1 MFDPSILFPALRA
14 AGLLDAGRFTVGATV
29 YDDVSVGF
37 RMPGEVDFDG
47 MARRD
52 YEVEYETAKVP
63 GLAMGHLVRVK
74 GRDFKVLASPL
85 AVGDGF
91 YSVAKLTPA

>member
-1 MFDPSILFPALRA
+1 MFNPSILFPALRA
-14 AGLLDAGRFTVGATV
+14 AGMLVPARFTVGANV
-29 YDDVSVGF
+29 FDDVSVGF
-37 RMPGEVDFDG
+37 RMPGEIDFEG

-52 YEVEYETAKVP
+52 YEVEYETASVP
-63 GLAMGHLVRVK
+63 GLAMDHLVRVK

-85 AVGDGF
+85 SSGDGF